1 VSCGNCNNP
10 ETSVHIEGKKKQAIL
25 YLTCKGCGRRT
36 DLDSTERFV
45 KYMIQH
51 PPSDADFGH
60 AKTAAGSV
68 GAALA
73 DATAAVGL
81 PVSQSL
87 VIVGLGFRVQG
98 PLNLNLSIPCHC
110 GFRVWGSGPTK
121 PKSLNPLSLW
131 VLGRGLVIVFWYSRR
146 RVVALAR
153 GACVKG
159 GCWW

>member
-1 VSCGNCNNP
+1 MSCGNCNNP

-81 PVSQSL
+81 PVSQSP
-87 VIVGLGFRVQG
+87 VIVGLGFR
-98 PLNLNLSIPCHC
+98 I
-110 GFRVWGSGPTK
+110 
-121 PKSLNPLSLW
+121 
-131 VLGRGLVIVFWYSRR
+131 
-146 RVVALAR
+146 
-153 GACVKG
+153 
-159 GCWW
+159 

>member
-73 DATAAVGL
+73 DATAAVGS
-81 PVSQSL
+81 PVSPSL
-87 VIVGLGFRVQG
+87 VVLGF
-98 PLNLNLSIPCHC
+98 
-110 GFRVWGSGPTK
+110 GF
-121 PKSLNPLSLW
+121 W
-131 VLGRGLVIVFWYSRR
+131 VLDWF
-146 RVVALAR
+146 
-153 GACVKG
+153 
-159 GCWW
+159 